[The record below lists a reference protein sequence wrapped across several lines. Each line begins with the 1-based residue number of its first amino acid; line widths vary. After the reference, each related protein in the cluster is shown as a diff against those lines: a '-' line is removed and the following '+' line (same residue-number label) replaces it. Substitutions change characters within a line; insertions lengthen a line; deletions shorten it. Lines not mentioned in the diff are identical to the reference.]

1 MTVTD
6 KSTSTFEQYAFFGL
20 VGCLGLVQLKLLAAY
35 VPIALALV
43 CWLVIVAREGRWP
56 KAPAFFVPLLALAA
70 WTLVSS
76 AFSSHPGESFYRDRQ
91 LLYYLIVPLTVR
103 VARGPR
109 AMTAINVVIAV
120 GAASAL
126 VGIVQYLFWGA
137 DENHRPHGIL
147 AHYMTYSG
155 VLMLVFC
162 AAIGRL
168 VYRGAEWIWPAVA
181 VPALIV
187 ALVVTESRNAW
198 VGSLLAVMCLLSL
211 RNWKLLVAVPAFL
224 VVFVLFA
231 PAPFR
236 ARAFS
241 TFDST
246 NATNRDRVS
255 MLKSGIA
262 MIQDHPIVGVGP
274 NMVPTA
280 YVEHYRRPDALD
292 PMDKPVGERER
303 RSHLHNVPVQLA
315 AERGLP
321 ALLAWLWFVAVA
333 GRDLWR
339 QARRS
344 APLSDGRM
352 TQALGAIGLAVLV
365 AAVAAGQFE
374 HNFGDSE
381 FLVLFLGLIT
391 LPFAAAEARSS

>member
-1 MTVTD
+1 MTATD
-6 KSTSTFEQYAFFGL
+6 KSTSTLEQYAFIGL
-20 VGCLGLVQLKLLAAY
+20 VACLGLVQLNLLSAY
-35 VPIALALV
+35 VGMFLAVV
-43 CWLVIVAREGRWP
+43 CWTVIVAREGRWP
-56 KAPAFFVPLLALAA
+56 EAPAFFVPLLALAA

-76 AFSSHPGESFYRDRQ
+76 AFSSAPGESFYRDRQ
-91 LLYYLIVPLTVR
+91 LLYYLIVPLTLR

-109 AMTAINVVIAV
+109 AMTALNVVIAV

-126 VGIVQYLFWGA
+126 VGIVQYLLWGA

-168 VYRGAEWIWPAVA
+168 VYRGVEWIWPAVA
-181 VPALIV
+181 VPALLV

-198 VGSLLAVMCLLSL
+198 VGALLAVICLLAL
-211 RNWKLLVAVPAFL
+211 RSWKLLAAVPVFL
-224 VVFVLFA
+224 VIFVLFA
-231 PAPFR
+231 PAPLR

-241 TFDST
+241 MFDSA
-246 NATNRDRVS
+246 NATNRDRIS
-255 MLKSGIA
+255 MLKSGVA
-262 MIQDHPIVGVGP
+262 MVADHPITGVGP
-274 NMVPTA
+274 NMVPREYLA
-280 YVEHYRRPDALD
+280 KYKRPDAVD
-292 PMDKPVGERER
+292 PEDKPGSTRA
-303 RSHLHNVPVQLA
+303 HLHNVPVQLA

-321 ALLAWLWFVAVA
+321 ALVAWLWFIAVA
-333 GRDLWR
+333 ARDLWR
-339 QARRS
+339 QARRI
-344 APLSDGRM
+344 APLGDGRM
-352 TQALGAIGLAVLV
+352 TQALAAIGLAVLV

-391 LPFAAAEARSS
+391 LPFAAAEAPSS

>member
-1 MTVTD
+1 MTARD
-6 KSTSTFEQYAFFGL
+6 KSTSTLEQYAFIGL
-20 VGCLGLVQLKLLAAY
+20 VGCLGLVQLNLLSAY
-35 VPIALALV
+35 VPIALGLV

-56 KAPAFFVPLLALAA
+56 AVPAFFLPLMVLAA

-76 AFSSHPGESFYRDRQ
+76 AFSSAPGESFFRDRQ
-91 LLYYLIVPLTVR
+91 LLYYLIVPMTLR

-109 AMTAINVVIAV
+109 AMTALNVVIAV

-126 VGIVQYLFWGA
+126 VGIVQYLAWGA
-137 DENHRPHGIL
+137 DENHRPHGVL
-147 AHYMTYSG
+147 GHYMTYSG
-155 VLMLVFC
+155 VLMLVLT

-181 VPALIV
+181 VPALLV

-198 VGSLLAVMCLLSL
+198 VGALLAVICLLSL
-211 RNWKLLVAVPAFL
+211 RQWKLLVAVPAFL

-231 PAPFR
+231 PGAFR

-241 TFDST
+241 TFDSA
-246 NATNRDRVS
+246 NATNRDRIS
-255 MLKSGIA
+255 MLKSGVA

-280 YVEHYRRPDALD
+280 YAKLYRRSDAVD
-292 PMDKPVGERER
+292 PMDKPPEQRVL

-321 ALLAWLWFVAVA
+321 ALLAWLWFIAVA

-339 QARRS
+339 QAKRS
-344 APLSDGRM
+344 VPLGDSRM
-352 TQALGAIGLAVLV
+352 TRGLAAIGLAVLV